1 MRLDRFA
8 DAAQRPTDS
17 LPLSTATRRGF
28 LKASAAVGG
37 GLLLSFGL
45 PPAMGR
51 AAAAGAADG
60 FAPNAFI
67 RIGLD
72 GQVTLI
78 MPQVEM
84 GQGTYTSMPMLI
96 AEELEVDLSEVHVE
110 HAPPDDQLY
119 GNPLL
124 VGLQATGNSN
134 SVRAFFEPLRR
145 AGATARSMLVSAA
158 AETWQVDASTCRAE
172 KGAVIHDATGRAL
185 DYGEL
190 VDKAAG
196 LPVPEN
202 VALKDPK
209 DWRLI
214 GTPAKR
220 LDTADKVNGRA
231 VFGIDVQ
238 IPGMKIATLA
248 QSPVF
253 GGRVKSVDDSE
264 AMAVKGVRQVVRLDD
279 AVAVVADHMGQRR
292 RASRRSTSNGTRAR
306 TRPSARRMSSG
317 SWRVHRN
324 ARAPL
329 RAVRATSRRPWRA
342 PRPRS
347 RRCTRCRFSLMPRWS
362 R

>member
-1 MRLDRFA
+1 MRLEQFA
-8 DAAQRPTDS
+8 DAGQRPSDS
-17 LPLSTATRRGF
+17 APLSTATRRGF
-28 LKASAAVGG
+28 LQASAVLGG

-45 PPAMGR
+45 PPALGR
-51 AAAAGAADG
+51 AAAAAEPGT

-67 RIGLD
+67 RIGRD

-84 GQGTYTSMPMLI
+84 GQGTYTSMAMLI
-96 AEELEVDLSEVHVE
+96 AEELEVDLSDVRVE

-119 GNPLL
+119 GNPLI
-124 VGLQATGNSN
+124 GLQFTGGST
-134 SVRAFFEPLRR
+134 SVRAFFAPLRQ

-158 AETWQVDASTCRAE
+158 AKTWQVDASTCRAE
-172 KGAVIHDATGRAL
+172 KGAVIHDATARAL
-185 DYGEL
+185 DYREL
-190 VDKAAG
+190 VGKAAM
-196 LPVPEN
+196 LPVPES
-202 VALKDPK
+202 VALKDSK

-238 IPGMKIATLA
+238 IPGMKFATLA

-253 GGRVKSVDDSE
+253 GGRVRSVDDSE
-264 AMAVKGVRQVVRLDD
+264 ALAVKGVRQVVRLDD
-279 AVAVVADHMGQRR
+279 AVAVVADHMGAAKKGLAALEIGWDEGPNATLGTADVV
-292 RASRRSTSNGTRAR
+292 RALESASQGAAPSRA
-306 TRPSARRMSSG
+306 A
-317 SWRVHRN
+317 
-324 ARAPL
+324 
-329 RAVRATSRRPWRA
+329 RATSRRPWRA

-347 RRCTRCRFSLMPRWS
+347 RRPTRCRFSLMPRWS